1 MMNDKPKV
9 VTTEVLGQ
17 LVANGK
23 VLSEEYANQLYC
35 TVASIEEALN
45 QIKALLTGSTQ
56 VIIEER
62 ENPTDAEN

>member
-1 MMNDKPKV
+1 MAENKKV
-9 VTTEVLGQ
+9 ITTEVIGQ
-17 LVANGK
+17 LVASGK

-45 QIKALLTGSTQ
+45 QIKAILAGSTQ
-56 VIIEER
+56 VLIEER

>member
-1 MMNDKPKV
+1 MAENKKV
-9 VTTEVLGQ
+9 ITTEVLGQ
-17 LVANGK
+17 LVASGK

-45 QIKALLTGSTQ
+45 QIKAILAGSTQ
-56 VIIEER
+56 VLIEER